1 MFGPLLTS
9 VKSSRTLY
17 ETMTRVYD
25 IKQFGQIVHF
35 SLNKRLNYL
44 LHLVSFLYQLHNVI
58 LFYASW

>member
-1 MFGPLLTS
+1 
-9 VKSSRTLY
+9 
-17 ETMTRVYD
+17 MTRVYD